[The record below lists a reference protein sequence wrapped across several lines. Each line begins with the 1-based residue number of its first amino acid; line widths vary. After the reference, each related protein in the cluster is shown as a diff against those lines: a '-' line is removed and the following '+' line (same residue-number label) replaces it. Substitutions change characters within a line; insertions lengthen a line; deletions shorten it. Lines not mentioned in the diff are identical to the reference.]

1 MDVSAHSNA
10 SEAPYYLI
18 FPTVLLIGKNRDSLK
33 RHTTTCE
40 IALRNGHPVSEMY
53 PTTKGKKRK
62 ACDRCFRLKKACCSG
77 SPCVSCKSRN
87 QPCSYNRSNPWGETR
102 TDIKPCQPNSPA
114 SSIHELG
121 GGVSYA
127 PEEGLT
133 PDAVMYS
140 GSMESEDLLPCG
152 MAFPDNWLDP
162 VNISFPDW
170 DDIAPPPTMLEPSLA
185 GMSIPQDCPK
195 PRPKLDY
202 LTKVTSSPGLA
213 KSFECGTDD
222 QRDIL
227 NAQFAH
233 CDSAPRHRSVAESV
247 MTRQDLSLSSGLH
260 PSGDHNLDPLHRTS
274 LAIVNMLRNVSST
287 RYVGCIVDI
296 SWSSVFEDTCLQFFA
311 PHHLRRFLHLF
322 WALWYPNCP
331 IIHRPSFG
339 VEPISGML
347 FTTMVLIG
355 ACLSPHRTENEF
367 AKLLLNCVEEG
378 VFADK
383 TVAQGSLPGGLDS
396 KKQPGVDQTRLQG
409 LQAMYLVCVL
419 QNWDGA
425 EEAKRR
431 IRRHRYPAVITV
443 SLSILPSLF
452 SLAFANYGKAARSL
466 QIHRAT
472 HRNLDLAD
480 GSQAWWHDFAAKEEL
495 IR

>member
-1 MDVSAHSNA
+1 M
-10 SEAPYYLI
+10 
-18 FPTVLLIGKNRDSLK
+18 LLIGKNRDSLK

-53 PTTKGKKRK
+53 PTQRGKRRK

-87 QPCSYNRSNPWGETR
+87 QPCSYNRGSPCGEAR
-102 TDIKPCQPNSPA
+102 TDTNPCQSKSPA
-114 SSIHELG
+114 SSIHESG

-133 PDAVMYS
+133 PDAIGTMYS
-140 GSMESEDLLPCG
+140 GSIEESENLFPCG
-152 MAFPDNWLDP
+152 MIFPDDWLDP
-162 VNISFPDW
+162 INISFPDW
-170 DDIAPPPTMLEPSLA
+170 DDITPPPTMLDPSLA
-185 GMSIPQDCPK
+185 GMSLPQDCPK

-202 LTKVTSSPGLA
+202 LTKVTSSPGLV

-227 NAQFAH
+227 NAQFAR
-233 CDSAPRHRSVAESV
+233 CDSARRHRSVAEPV
-247 MTRQDLSLSSGLH
+247 MTPQSFLLPSGLY
-260 PSGDHNLDPLHRTS
+260 PNGEQNSDPLHRTS
-274 LAIVNMLRNVSST
+274 LAIVNMLRNMSGT

-296 SWSSVFEDTCLQFFA
+296 SWSSLFEDACLQFFA

-339 VEPISGML
+339 AKPVSGML

-355 ACLSPHRTENEF
+355 ACLSPHKTENEF

-383 TVAQGSLPGGLDS
+383 TVAQDSLPGGS
-396 KKQPGVDQTRLQG
+396 G
-409 LQAMYLVCVL
+409 LQ
-419 QNWDGA
+419 
-425 EEAKRR
+425 
-431 IRRHRYPAVITV
+431 
-443 SLSILPSLF
+443 
-452 SLAFANYGKAARSL
+452 KAA
-466 QIHRAT
+466 
-472 HRNLDLAD
+472 
-480 GSQAWWHDFAAKEEL
+480 WC
-495 IR
+495 